1 MDEILKYML
10 TGPAP
15 LQFVDGVL
23 CREDGSPFFENI

>member
-10 TGPAP
+10 TVPAP
-15 LQFVDGVL
+15 LKFVDGVL